1 MAHAL
6 PPLTALRAFE
16 AVARHLSFTRAAE
29 EIGMTQAAV
38 SYQIRVL
45 EERFGGPLFLR
56 RPRQVELSEAGR
68 RLAPAVT
75 EAFAMISEA
84 YADARGEEHG
94 TLTISASVTFATMWL
109 ARHIGTFQ
117 IAHPAIAVRMDA
129 SNRMVDFTREEA
141 DVGIRSGNGQWP
153 EVSSHL
159 LMPGDFTP
167 MLSPRLAASLKLR
180 EPADLLR
187 LTLLDSD
194 DPWWQ
199 EWFAAAGIT
208 YEKPVRHGSLGM
220 QALVASA
227 ALAGQGVAILSRA
240 LYITDL
246 AEGRLVQ
253 PFDLVASSDF
263 GFFLVYPEARRNVPR
278 IKLFREWILRESGIL
293 PSPEPGENPDLSL

>member
-1 MAHAL
+1 MAHSL

-16 AVARHLSFTRAAE
+16 AVARHLSFTKAAE

-84 YADARGEEHG
+84 YAGARDEEHG

-109 ARHIGTFQ
+109 ARHVGSFQ
-117 IAHPAIAVRMDA
+117 MAHPTIAVRMDA

-141 DVGIRSGNGQWP
+141 DVGIRSGSGQWP
-153 EVSSHL
+153 EVTSHL

-167 MLSPRLAASLKLR
+167 MLSPRLAASLDLR

-187 LTLLDSD
+187 LPLIDSD

-199 EWFAAAGIT
+199 EWFAAAGIA
-208 YEKPVRHGSLGM
+208 YAKPVRHGSLGM

-240 LYITDL
+240 LYVTDL

-253 PFDLVASSDF
+253 PFDLVARSDLSF
-263 GFFLVYPEARRNVPR
+263 YLVYPEARRNVPR
-278 IKLFREWILRESGIL
+278 IKLFREWILRESGTL
-293 PSPEPGENPDLSL
+293 PSPEH